1 MDACRT
7 TTAIAPAALMWKTVS
22 EDCNLACDYCYYS
35 SCQGRPSSDIQRI
48 DDQLLRKVIQEM
60 MQGSRGSTSF
70 AWQGG
75 EPLLAGLDFFQKV
88 VQYQQEYA
96 PRNTVISNALQTNG
110 TLITR
115 EWAAF
120 FRQYA
125 FLLGVSLDG
134 PAWIHDRRRKTGSG
148 AGSYDRVMQGIALLR
163 EARVDFNILMVIH
176 EDNVGEAETI
186 TAWLDEHH
194 FDFVQLIPGM
204 DFRSQEVGAEG
215 KFLVTAEQY
224 GMFLCQ
230 MFDWWYRDGEP
241 RVSVRIFDNW
251 LQRLVGQEPEMCV
264 HRESCPS
271 VLILEQNGEAY
282 PCDFYIHEQYR
293 LGDAGQQ
300 PLEALMADGSWEAFR
315 SQKKVLAESC
325 QACEY
330 LHYCHGGC
338 PRNREGHAGKDVL
351 CESYRILYAHGEDQM
366 RILAKKIIARQGW
379 KLPARNE
386 RCMCGSGRKYKN
398 CCAI

>member
-1 MDACRT
+1 MDSCRT
-7 TTAIAPAALMWKTVS
+7 ATIDAPAALMWKTVS

-35 SCQGRPSSDIQRI
+35 ACQGRPSADIQRI
-48 DDQLLRKVIQEM
+48 DDELLRKVIQEM
-60 MQGSRGSTSF
+60 MQSSRGSVSF

-75 EPLLAGLDFFQKV
+75 EPLLAGLDFFRKV
-88 VQYQQEYA
+88 VLYQQQYA

-110 TLITR
+110 TLVTR

-120 FRQYA
+120 FRQYS
-125 FLLGVSLDG
+125 FLLGVSVDG

-148 AGSYDRVMQGIALLR
+148 KGSYDRVMQGIEVLR

-176 EDNVGEAETI
+176 EDNVGEAEAI
-186 TAWLDEHH
+186 TSWIDQHQ
-194 FDFVQLIPGM
+194 FGFVQLIPGM
-204 DFRSQEVGAEG
+204 DFRSQDAGAEG

-224 GMFLCQ
+224 GQFLCQ
-230 MFDWWYRDGEP
+230 IFDWWYRDGEP
-241 RVSVRIFDNW
+241 CISVRVFDNW

-271 VLILEQNGEAY
+271 ILILEQNGAAY
-282 PCDFYIHEQYR
+282 PCDFYIDEQYR
-293 LGDAGQQ
+293 LGDAGEQS
-300 PLEALMADGSWEAFR
+300 LGALMADPAWEAFR
-315 SQKKVLAESC
+315 TQKKVLADAC
-325 QACEY
+325 RTCEY
-330 LHYCHGGC
+330 VHYCHGGC
-338 PRNREGHAGKDVL
+338 PRHRVGNEGQDAL
-351 CESYRILYAHGEDQM
+351 CESYRMLYAYGEERM
-366 RILAKKIIARQGW
+366 RRIARTLIGRQGW